1 MLETARLLFVT
12 TPPEVMRERLL
23 CSDFVAEIRLPATGT
38 APEGSLRVHFPEEW
52 PGDDALSMFPRWLE
66 RQAAAGSP
74 HPWGDGILI
83 LKGEG
88 LAAGSMGFRAAPDAA
103 GSVELGYA
111 VNRSLRGRGYATE
124 MAAAL
129 TAWALA
135 QPEVRTVTAECL
147 TGNVASIRVLEKA
160 GFVRHGRRT
169 ADDGVLLGWRLTAA
183 PGARPLAARGAR
195 RGEAG

>member
-1 MLETARLLFVT
+1 MLETSRLLFVT
-12 TPPEVMRERLL
+12 TPTAVMRERLL
-23 CSDFVAEIRLPATGT
+23 CSDFVAEISVPAAG
-38 APEGSLRVHFPEEW
+38 AVPDGKLRVHVTEEW
-52 PGDDALSMFPRWLE
+52 PGDDALAMFPRWVE
-66 RQAAAGSP
+66 RQSAAGAPRS
-74 HPWGDGILI
+74 WGDGMLI

-124 MAAAL
+124 MATAL

-135 QPEVRTVTAECL
+135 QPEVRTVTAECRN
-147 TGNVASIRVLEKA
+147 GNAASIRVLEKV
-160 GFVRHGRRT
+160 GFVRRGRRT
-169 ADDGVLLGWRLTAA
+169 ADDGVLLGWRLATGEGA
-183 PGARPLAARGAR
+183 PPLAARIAA